1 MISSELKVSSSC
13 PSLLNQGR
21 EPRGPE
27 EVAGQRKC
35 QMDLGVEIT
44 DSKMYV
50 LWLAKRKGESIAFTI
65 DTHQHSKAGD
75 KNVKSVFFP
84 HCQMEGLLL

>member
-1 MISSELKVSSSC
+1 MLTVERKMISSELQVSSSC

-50 LWLAKRKGESIAFTI
+50 LWLAKRKGGKYCIHDRYTPAF
-65 DTHQHSKAGD
+65 
-75 KNVKSVFFP
+75 
-84 HCQMEGLLL
+84 

>member
-50 LWLAKRKGESIAFTI
+50 LWLAK
-65 DTHQHSKAGD
+65 
-75 KNVKSVFFP
+75 
-84 HCQMEGLLL
+84 